1 LRRVSNELADTFG
14 WKQEEAVWFVLTGET
29 PQIKPLSVRLRVKGS
44 RPEVP
49 LWSVTIDAEPWVPQE
64 EVESAFGRIKQQVL
78 QVRSRKMGSRKMGPR
93 ALEVYRFVREQERL
107 REDRPTWPVLL
118 ELWNSQHPDKRF
130 ETYNNLRQYFMRGAK
145 AVEAPG
151 FKPPKL
157 KDTPPK
163 VKVAVNAREERM
175 VKMLQAY
182 AEKTANAPLFEDER
196 KSCPV
201 QLPGLLAHFCIR
213 AHVIPLAEKLELDS
227 EDRTPQQSLKAGGK
241 SVTFGAHK

>member
-1 LRRVSNELADTFG
+1 MLDHLRRVSNELADTFG

-182 AEKTANAPLFEDER
+182 AEKTDNAPFSR
-196 KSCPV
+196 V
-201 QLPGLLAHFCIR
+201 RG
-213 AHVIPLAEKLELDS
+213 
-227 EDRTPQQSLKAGGK
+227 KA
-241 SVTFGAHK
+241 F